1 MYDIDHTHDP
11 RKRSWVA
18 SANEPG
24 ADFPIQNLPLGVF
37 RPGPDAAPRA
47 GIAIGDMILD
57 LDAALAAQLLEGDAA
72 LAVAAAQGGRLNTL
86 LALGPGPR
94 TALRRQA
101 SELLDS
107 DSARGHLASRRTS
120 SLLYRADDCEVLLP
134 VEVRNYTDFYA
145 GIHHARAA
153 GALMMPDNPLPPN
166 YKWVPIAYH
175 GRASSVRVSGG
186 AIRRP
191 QGQRRPAHANEAP
204 TFGPCERLDLELE
217 LGMFVGGGNA
227 LGEPVPVERAHEQ
240 IAGYCLLNDWSARD
254 FQFWEMVPL
263 GPFLGKNFSTT
274 ISPWIVTP
282 EALAPFRCAAMARPA
297 GDPQPLAYLSDATD
311 QRTGGVDIRLAVWL
325 RTARMR
331 AQGDEAQQIIRSNAR
346 HLYWTPA
353 QMIAHHTSG
362 GCNLMPGD
370 LIGSGTISGPER
382 AELSSLLELTR
393 GGAEPVYLANGE
405 RRSWLEDG
413 DEVTFTARC
422 EREGYVGIGFGRCAG
437 RIFSEGCTA
446 A

>member
-11 RKRSWVA
+11 RRRSWVA
-18 SANEPG
+18 SANRDG

-37 RPGPDAAPRA
+37 RPRPGAAPRA

-57 LDAALAAQLLEGDAA
+57 LEAAVASGLLDGEAA
-72 LAVAAAQGGRLNTL
+72 LAVTAAAGGRLNTL
-86 LALGPGPR
+86 LALGAGPR
-94 TALRRQA
+94 AALRRQA
-101 SELLDS
+101 GQLLDA
-107 DSARGHLASRRTS
+107 DGALGQLAAQRAA
-120 SLLYRADDCEVLLP
+120 SLLHAATDCELLLP
-134 VEVRNYTDFYA
+134 VDVRNYTDFYA

-186 AIRRP
+186 AVRRP
-191 QGQRRPAHANEAP
+191 HGQRRPAQAGEAP
-204 TFGPCERLDLELE
+204 GFGPCERLDLELE
-217 LGMFVGGGNA
+217 LGMFVGAGNA
-227 LGEPVPVERAHEQ
+227 LGEPVPIAQAQEQ

-263 GPFLGKNFSTT
+263 GPFLGKNFGTT

-282 EALAPFRCAAMARPA
+282 EALAPFRCPAMTRPD
-297 GDPQPLAYLSDATD
+297 GDPQPLPYLRDAAD
-311 QRTGGVDIRLAVWL
+311 QRAGGVDIRLAVHL

-331 AQGDEAQQIIRSNAR
+331 ADGDPAQVIIRSNAR

-353 QMIAHHTSG
+353 QMVAHHTSG

-393 GGAEPVYLANGE
+393 GGTEPVELANGE

-413 DEVTFTARC
+413 DEITFTARC
-422 EREGYVGIGFGRCAG
+422 EREGHVGIGFGACSG
-437 RIFSEGCTA
+437 RIA
-446 A
+446 AA